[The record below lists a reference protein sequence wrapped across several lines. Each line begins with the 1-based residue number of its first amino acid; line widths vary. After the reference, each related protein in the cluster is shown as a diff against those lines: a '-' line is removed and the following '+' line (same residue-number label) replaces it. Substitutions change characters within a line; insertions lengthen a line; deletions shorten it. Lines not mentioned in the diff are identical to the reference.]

1 MLIWICLE
9 KKLKTIGELMY
20 FRFRLINF
28 QSQDSSIEKIFDH
41 FILEEKIG
49 Q

>member
-1 MLIWICLE
+1 MKRNKYISVHANLDLSG

-28 QSQDSSIEKIFDH
+28 QSQDSSIEN
-41 FILEEKIG
+41 ILY
-49 Q
+49 